1 MAADA
6 PPKKK
11 IAILG
16 GGIAGLVTA
25 FELTSPPDW
34 RDRFESVTVHQLGW
48 RLGGKCASSRGPNGR
63 IEEHGIHGFL
73 GSYYNALPLMA
84 AVYDEL
90 GRAPGDPLASFEDA
104 VLPENFGLLWEWVNG
119 KITAWP
125 QRFPTNDLSPRDK
138 DFPPP
143 FQRAIAGVISGIAE
157 QLAAVD
163 GGAGQ
168 QLKDTIQRLIQQ
180 MSDALAQDVDLG
192 KHHPLIDLIDRE
204 WNLAKPLVYR
214 LAAPIDD
221 LRRLFVIADQM
232 LTLVAGALKDDV
244 ENQGYDALDAENY
257 SDWLTRHGAHPATV
271 SSPLS
276 FNYINMT
283 YQYPEGDTAKPPQMA
298 AGCYV
303 RWALQAAGYMGSFIW
318 RFAAGTG
325 ETVIAP
331 LYLVLKRRGVKFE
344 FFHKVE
350 ALRLSNDKAGIAAV
364 DIAVQATLKDP
375 AAGYEPLFDVKGL
388 PCWPPEP
395 HFDQLVEGEAL
406 KAIPDLD
413 LESYW
418 TPWQAPQKLTL
429 KAGEDY
435 DHLVFAISV
444 GAVPHLCGELLE
456 TSQAWRDMVEHV
468 PALLTQAMQIW
479 VSKDLTDLGWTY
491 PLRPGETVLA
501 TTYLNPQ
508 NGHAE
513 FHDLI
518 PFEDWPADN
527 TPKGLWYFCGL
538 MVQDEPEPPFTDH
551 DYPRRQRARVKY
563 QSIQYLQTAM
573 APLMPAAT
581 PNATNPP
588 GDPFGFDFDILVDT
602 RPQPATGTLRFDSQ
616 FWRANIDPTER
627 YVPTLPGSTQ
637 YRLKAWGTG
646 FANLAVAGDWIYS
659 GINVGS
665 VEGTVMSGKLAAH
678 AVCGLPPLQDIIS
691 YPQDQV

>member
-1 MAADA
+1 MAAET

-16 GGIAGLVTA
+16 GGIGGLVAA

-84 AVYDEL
+84 ACYDEL
-90 GRAPGDPLASFEDA
+90 GRAPGQPLASFEEA
-104 VLPENFGLLWEWVNG
+104 LLPENFGLLWEWIGGAV
-119 KITAWP
+119 KPWP
-125 QRFPTNDLSPRDK
+125 QRFPTNTHSPRDR
-138 DFPPP
+138 PP
-143 FQRAIAGVISGIAE
+143 FKPPFERAIAGVIEGLAE
-157 QLAAVD
+157 QLAEIDAH
-163 GGAGQ
+163 AGQ
-168 QLKDTIQRLIQQ
+168 EIVATVQKLIQQ
-180 MSDALAQDVDLG
+180 MAAALAQDVDLS
-192 KHHPLIDLIDRE
+192 KHHALIDLIDRE

-214 LAAPIDD
+214 VAEPIDD
-221 LRRLFVIADQM
+221 LRRLFFTTDFM
-232 LTLVAGALKDDV
+232 LTLVSGALKDDV
-244 ENQGYDALDAENY
+244 QNQGYDGLDAENF

-283 YQYPEGDTAKPPQMA
+283 YQYPEGDTTQPPRMA

-331 LYLVLKRRGVKFE
+331 LYLVLKQRGVKFE

-350 ALRLSNDKAGIAAV
+350 ALRLSDDKSGVAAV

-375 AAGYEPLFDVKGL
+375 AAGYDPLIDVKGL

-395 HFDQLVEGEAL
+395 RFDQLVQGEAL
-406 KAIPDLD
+406 KATPDLD
-413 LESYW
+413 LESWW
-418 TPWQAPQKLTL
+418 TPWRAPEKLTL

-444 GAVPHLCGELLE
+444 GAVPHVCGELMAA
-456 TSQAWRDMVEHV
+456 SQAWRDMVDRV
-468 PALLTQAMQIW
+468 PALITQAMQIW
-479 VSKDLTDLGWTY
+479 VSKDLADLGWTY

-513 FHDLI
+513 FHDLV
-518 PFEDWPADN
+518 PFEDWPADQ

-538 MVQDEPEPPFTDH
+538 MVQDEPEPSFDDH

-563 QSIQYLQTAM
+563 QSIQYLQAGI
-573 APLMPAAT
+573 APLIPGAT
-581 PNATNPP
+581 TNASDPP
-588 GDPFGFDFDILVDT
+588 GDPFGFNFDLLVDT
-602 RPQPATGTLRFDSQ
+602 RAAPAKGTMRFDSQ

-627 YVPTLPGSTQ
+627 YVATPPGSTA
-637 YRLKAWGTG
+637 YRLKAWGSG
-646 FANLAVAGDWIYS
+646 FDNLALAGDWIYS
-659 GINVGS
+659 GVNVGS

-678 AVCGLPPLQDIIS
+678 AVCGIPPLSEIVG
-691 YPQDQV
+691 YPEA